1 VEELFAKTLGLPAEN
16 VIVIVVVWVVIALI
30 IFGFEAAGSGGIVF
44 FTSFFVFIT
53 TYVIGKLGWV
63 IFMLILP
70 VIIIILVGAF
80 FMTWSNRVGP
90 STSSANPPPI
100 PAPIPNINPYSA
112 PDFSWSLNT
121 AQPTRLYHGT
131 SLEIAQEIYR
141 TGLWLIGSSR
151 PYAIWMTTSFQTAKS
166 YAKGSGGIIEI
177 DVSPFLQLTNLR
189 SGIYIYEIPEA
200 IPFGEYYKVEGL
212 RPVGILNRNGDRI
225 Y

>member
-16 VIVIVVVWVVIALI
+16 VIVIVVVWVVIAFV
-30 IFGFEAAGSGGIVF
+30 IFGLDAAGGGGIVIFTTF
-44 FTSFFVFIT
+44 FAFGTA
-53 TYVIGKLGWV
+53 YVIGKFGWV
-63 IFMLILP
+63 VFLLILP
-70 VIIIILVGAF
+70 VIIVILIGAF
-80 FMTWSNRVGP
+80 LMRLGNAVGN
-90 STSSANPPPI
+90 TSA
-100 PAPIPNINPYSA
+100 ATA
-112 PDFSWSLNT
+112 

-131 SLEIAQEIYR
+131 SLETAQEIYR

-177 DVSPFLQLTNLR
+177 DVSPFVPLKNLR

-200 IPFGEYYKVEGL
+200 IPFSEYYKVEGL